1 MKVSNSGTVT
11 LEDLLRTRA
20 AQHQSRGLLL
30 YPPGN
35 TSTPTSVSYAK
46 LYASASKNAQAIRAL
61 ASFGENKP
69 VLLHVHDH
77 FDTILWFW
85 SIRLAR
91 GLPVLSTPFS
101 NVDEYRK
108 MHIQGFS
115 SLLESPICITRAAF
129 MPRFDAAKH
138 SLKLHTIEALEQ
150 EDGPESD
157 LYRHGNHTDAASSNG
172 HSQES
177 LQDVDGRESLA
188 MLMLTSGS
196 TGNAKAV
203 CITHEMVL
211 SSVAGK
217 ADARHLPADRPFL
230 NWIGLDPVGALI
242 EIHMHA
248 LWAGVDEIHVSAAD
262 IVSSPTVFLDLLS
275 RHRVSRSFAPNFF
288 LASLVS
294 AVGTSTKTG
303 EGSGGGGDEDANG
316 TPRRWDLSNL
326 AWLVSGGEAND
337 METCVKV
344 SSLLEGFGAPRG
356 VLSPGFGMTETCAGC
371 IYSHD
376 CPGYDLARGYGVASL
391 GRCIKGMEMRV
402 TVLENSTQ
410 QRRSAQP
417 GETGD
422 LELRGTMVF
431 RAYYR
436 NATAT
441 AEAFTPDGWFR
452 TGDRAVLDTKGYPCL
467 SGRSKEVVNINGVKT
482 PISDIQLLLERA
494 VEGKGVARL
503 VVFPSRAAHTE
514 QVTVAYLPLH
524 VAPAAHPRARQRN
537 TTYAG
542 SDAAEIECLL
552 VKECLLAT
560 SSRPLVFALSAD
572 SLPLLPTTTL
582 GKISRAKMRSL
593 FEEGAFAADVAR
605 YRSAVESSRLHQR
618 QRNGASSKVE
628 RKHQPGVRPAI
639 SEAEASLLQDFIR
652 ARDGDPE
659 FDIDV
664 DMPVWELGFTSMTLI
679 RLKHAI
685 DKRLGISL
693 PLVTLM
699 KNPTARSLAAA
710 LSDMLL
716 LNKLNQNGHDT
727 PPNGATPQVPSQTHY
742 NPVVTFRS
750 TGSRTPL
757 WLVHPGVGEVLVF
770 AGLVQHLTD
779 DDRPVYAFRAPGFK
793 PGEQHFESVSQAVDT
808 YVAALRR
815 RQPRGPYALA
825 GYSYGAMLALEMAK
839 RLQDDKREEVRFLGS
854 FNLPPHIKTRMRHL
868 NWNLCLLNLAYFV
881 GLISDERAAR
891 IEELGYDDEAN
902 PEHRSQALAII
913 LGAADKARL
922 EELGIGEAELA
933 RWADVAYGLQHMAV
947 DYEPSGQVDS
957 IDVFH
962 AVLLRAVAATRE
974 AWLRDHL
981 SRWQEFCKTGGVR
994 FREVGGA
1001 HYTMIGPDYVAG
1013 FAMVLKQ
1020 ALRDRGV

>member
-1 MKVSNSGTVT
+1 
-11 LEDLLRTRA
+11 
-20 AQHQSRGLLL
+20 
-30 YPPGN
+30 
-35 TSTPTSVSYAK
+35 
-46 LYASASKNAQAIRAL
+46 
-61 ASFGENKP
+61 
-69 VLLHVHDH
+69 
-77 FDTILWFW
+77 
-85 SIRLAR
+85 
-91 GLPVLSTPFS
+91 LSTPFS

-108 MHIQGFS
+108 MHIQGLS
-115 SLLESPICITRAAF
+115 SLLESPMCITRAAF
-129 MPRFDAAKH
+129 LPLFDGAEH
-138 SLKLHTIEALEQ
+138 SLKLHSIETLEQ
-150 EDGPESD
+150 QDGPD
-157 LYRHGNHTDAASSNG
+157 LYHHGHQAEIVSSSG
-172 HSQES
+172 HSQ
-177 LQDVDGRESLA
+177 ESLA

-217 ADARHLPADRPFL
+217 ADVRHLPADRPFL
-230 NWIGLDPVGALI
+230 NWIGLDHVGALI

-248 LWAGVDEIHVSAAD
+248 LWAGVDQIHVSAAD
-262 IVSSPTVFLDLLS
+262 IVSSPTVFLDVLS

-344 SSLLEGFGAPRG
+344 SSLLEGFGAPQG

-371 IYSHD
+371 IYNHD

-417 GETGD
+417 GETGG

-452 TGDRAVLDTKGYPCL
+452 TGDRAVLDTKGHLCL

-503 VVFPSRAAHTE
+503 VVFPSCAAHTE
-514 QVTVAYLPLH
+514 QVTVAYVPLH
-524 VAPAAHPRARQRN
+524 VKSHQQPTLAHASGSNGSN

-618 QRNGASSKVE
+618 QRNGVSSKVE

-639 SEAEASLLQDFIR
+639 SEAEASLLQNFIR
-652 ARDGDPE
+652 ARDGENVTMNDGTTAAGDPE

-679 RLKHAI
+679 HLKHAI

-699 KNPTARSLAAA
+699 KNPTARSLAVA

-742 NPVVTFRS
+742 DPVVTFRS

-779 DDRPVYAFRAPGFK
+779 DDRPVYAFRAPGFE
-793 PGEQHFESVSQAVDT
+793 PGEQRFESVSQAVDT

-825 GYSYGAMLALEMAK
+825 GYSYGAMLAFEMAK
-839 RLQDDKREEVRFLGS
+839 QLQDDKREEVRFLGS

-868 NWNLCLLNLAYFV
+868 NWNLCLLNLAHFV

-902 PEHRSQALAII
+902 PETVNASTRGPDHFDRSRDGLDGGFRTLTSRSQALAII

-947 DYEPSGQVDS
+947 DYEPSGQLDS

-962 AVLLRAVAATRE
+962 AVPLRAVAATRE

-994 FREVGGA
+994 FHEVGGA